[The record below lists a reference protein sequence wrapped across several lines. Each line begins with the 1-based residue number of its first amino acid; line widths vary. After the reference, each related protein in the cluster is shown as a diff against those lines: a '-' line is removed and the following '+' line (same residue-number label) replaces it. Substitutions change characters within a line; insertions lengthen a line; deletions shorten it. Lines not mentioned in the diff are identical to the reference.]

1 MMRRLL
7 LLVIMT
13 APLWAQ
19 GGRGGARGGSG
30 REAPVKP
37 VPFER
42 ILRAD
47 DDPQNWLTY
56 SGGLDSHRHSP
67 LTQITP
73 ENARDLKLSWVFQSR
88 SLEKHEVTPL
98 VVDGVLYTVQSPND
112 VFALDAATGKTIWQ
126 YSHRPQDGVR
136 TPWKLSRGLA
146 ILGDKLFLA
155 ALDAKVIAL
164 DAKTGRELWT
174 THVADHKLQYSFT
187 VAPIVVKDKLILG
200 PAGGEYGIR
209 GFLAAFDVNTGK
221 ELWRFYTV
229 PGPGEPGND
238 TWRGQDGKPNDSWM
252 NGGAPIW
259 TTGSYDP
266 ETNLTYWGTG
276 NPGPDYNGDN
286 RMGDNLYSA
295 SVIAVDADTG
305 KLRWHYQFSPHDEFD
320 WDSTQI
326 PVLADITFRG
336 APRKVLMFANR
347 NGVFYVLDRTSGE
360 FLLGK
365 SFVKTNWYTGFDGAG
380 RPIRPADKLP
390 TPQGTLIYPGNQGG
404 TNWYSPSFSPVTGL
418 FYIPA
423 WENSSGA
430 YRKGELLV
438 YREGQGFM
446 GQGPGRGAANEDV
459 FSSIIA
465 LDPRTGDR
473 RWTFRLSAPSTESG
487 VLTTR
492 SNMLFAGGRDGQ
504 FVALD
509 ARDGKLLWETNL
521 GPSVS
526 AGPVTY
532 MVNGKQ
538 YVSIQCGVALYTFTL
553 R

>member
-7 LLVIMT
+7 LFIAMT
-13 APLWAQ
+13 ASLSAQ
-19 GGRGGARGGSG
+19 GGRGGGSG

-47 DDPQNWLTY
+47 DEPQNWLTY
-56 SGGLDSHRHSP
+56 SGGLDSQRHSP
-67 LTQITP
+67 LMQITP

-88 SLEKHEVTPL
+88 ALEKHEVTPI

-126 YSHRPQDGVR
+126 YSHRPEEGVR

-146 ILGDKLFLA
+146 ILGDKVFLA
-155 ALDAKVIAL
+155 ALDAKLIAL
-164 DAKTGRELWT
+164 DAKTGRQLWMT
-174 THVADHKLQYSFT
+174 PIADQKLQYSFT

-209 GFLAAFDVNTGK
+209 GFVAAFDVNTGK

-238 TWRGQDGKPNDSWM
+238 SWLGQDGKPNDSWLH
-252 NGGAPIW
+252 GGAPIW

-266 ETNLTYWGTG
+266 ATNLTYWGTG

-286 RMGDNLYSA
+286 RMGDNLYSS
-295 SVIAVDADTG
+295 SVIALDADTG
-305 KLRWHYQFSPHDEFD
+305 KLRWHYQFSPHDQFD
-320 WDSTQI
+320 WDSTQV

-336 APRKVLMFANR
+336 APRKVLMLANR

-365 SFVKTNWYTGFDGAG
+365 SFVKTNWYTGFEANG
-380 RPIRPADKLP
+380 RPIRPPESFP
-390 TPQGTLIYPGNQGG
+390 TTQGTLIYPGNQGG

-423 WENSSGA
+423 WENSSGT

-446 GQGPGRGAANEDV
+446 GTGPARGATNEDV

-473 RWTFRLSAPSTESG
+473 RWSFRLSAASTEGG
-487 VLTTR
+487 VLTTQ

-538 YVSIQCGVALYTFTL
+538 YVSIQCGSALFTFTL

>member
-1 MMRRLL
+1 MRRLL
-7 LLVIMT
+7 LLIAMT

-19 GGRGGARGGSG
+19 GGRGGPGGPG
-30 REAPVKP
+30 REAPVKA

-47 DDPQNWLTY
+47 DEPQNWLTY
-56 SGGLDSHRHSP
+56 SGGLDSQRHSP
-67 LTQITP
+67 LTQINP

-88 SLEKHEVTPL
+88 SVEKHEVTPI

-126 YSHRPQDGVR
+126 YSHRPEEGVR

-155 ALDAKVIAL
+155 ALDAKLIAL
-164 DAKTGRELWT
+164 DAKTGRELWKT
-174 THVADHKLQYSFT
+174 PIADQKLQYSFT

-209 GFLAAFDVNTGK
+209 GFVAAFDVNTGK
-221 ELWRFYTV
+221 EVWRFYTV
-229 PGPGEPGND
+229 PGPGEPGYE
-238 TWRGQDGKPNDSWM
+238 TWQGQDGKPNDSWLH
-252 NGGAPIW
+252 GGAPIW

-286 RMGDNLYSA
+286 RMGDNLYSS
-295 SVIAVDADTG
+295 SVIALDADTG
-305 KLRWHYQFSPHDEFD
+305 KLRWHYQFSPHDQFD
-320 WDSTQI
+320 WDSTQV

-336 APRKVLMFANR
+336 TPRKVLMLANR

-365 SFVKTNWYTGFDGAG
+365 SFVKTNWYSAFDAKG
-380 RPIRPADKLP
+380 RPIRPAESLP

-423 WENSSGA
+423 WENSSGT

-446 GQGPGRGAANEDV
+446 GQGPGRGAANEEV

-465 LDPRTGDR
+465 MDPRTGDR
-473 RWTFRLSAPSTESG
+473 RWTFRLSAASTEGG
-487 VLTTR
+487 VLTTQ

-526 AGPVTY
+526 AGPMTF
-532 MVNGKQ
+532 MANGKQ
-538 YVSIQCGVALYTFTL
+538 YVSIQCGAALFTFAL